1 MFLGDY
7 ADDKWYRNYTI
18 PKIVRIGT
26 IFTDQEFA
34 RLYEVNLSTV
44 KRWKESVKMASN
56 PKTRI
61 CSNLKDNWIIR
72 TDGKWE
78 KAGCWPHFE

>member
-7 ADDKWYRNYTI
+7 TDDKWYRNYTI
-18 PKIVRIGT
+18 PKIVLTGR

-72 TDGKWE
+72 SDGKWE
-78 KAGCWPHFE
+78 KAGCRPHFE